1 MPGKSA
7 AQKSFDRLVRLAKKL
22 KLEDVTSDKASHG
35 APTLR
40 VHDRPFVHIKEA
52 GVMVLHCPLEA
63 KDMLMEMAPDIYYQ
77 TSHYEGWP
85 TVLVKLDQIGDEELS
100 LRIENAWR
108 FKAPKRLAAKRPT
121 AG

>member
-63 KDMLMEMAPDIYYQ
+63 KDMLMEMAPAIYYQ
-77 TSHYEGWP
+77 TPHYEGWP